1 MPSFVFTAASF
12 SVCNVER
19 NQIVLKFTQ
28 VVICGLGLVLV
39 DGLVHVLTR
48 NNFCVLCHGHLCL
61 YEFPCWLCYS
71 QVIVSNCC
79 DLCAVAGDASAS
91 VCSWGQRQRRCLK
104 TIGFHRRGYAFI
116 FTQGGLLTPI
126 GFFNKNTS
134 EHIHDV
140 VYSNTTPSRPIGLI
154 TPLHCALLSNRM
166 KNRANGCILY

>member
-91 VCSWGQRQRRCLK
+91 VCVAEASVRGVVWKQLVSIEGGMPSSSHKAVCLPRWFLQQK
-104 TIGFHRRGYAFI
+104 YIRTYTWCSVQQCHSIPTHWI
-116 FTQGGLLTPI
+116 DHT
-126 GFFNKNTS
+126 
-134 EHIHDV
+134 V
-140 VYSNTTPSRPIGLI
+140 
-154 TPLHCALLSNRM
+154 ALCPFVKQDEKQS
-166 KNRANGCILY
+166 